1 MAAQF
6 DDFAAQVQCDE
17 LTYDY
22 IPTAQDLADAMEE
35 ITMNRAVMAHAMGSE
50 IKVGTN
56 LDSGIYADYY
66 SVPILW
72 TKARIFESQDK
83 SSLFIFS
90 DYTKVVVVCRM
101 MPDGYY
107 QEAFVMTYAEWV
119 NPMA

>member
-1 MAAQF
+1 MADQF
-6 DDFAAQVQCDE
+6 DDFTAHIQCDE
-17 LTYDY
+17 LTYDH
-22 IPTAQDLADAMEE
+22 IPMPQDLAEE
-35 ITMNRAVMAHAMGSE
+35 ITMNRAVMAHAMGAE

-107 QEAFVMTYAEWV
+107 QEAFVMTYAEWI